1 MKMDDAVIWR
11 QKQEKE
17 RQDTR
22 PCASCPYDR
31 KCTVKNCSEWMGWF
45 HVQWQGIQKA
55 GGVR

>member
-1 MKMDDAVIWR
+1 MKMDDVVILR
-11 QKQEKE
+11 QKQGKE

-22 PCASCPYDR
+22 PCGGCLR
-31 KCTVKNCSEWMGWF
+31 KEKCRAQDCQEWMGWF